1 MSEIISRVNLGGNIS
16 PIATSNI
23 FIASSTDGITFTT
36 RAEDPN
42 VTLFNGININV
53 LFQGTPSTSET
64 SYLAVITSSESSAFP
79 IRPAVG
85 NDYATWCANAGA
97 PLINNQQVV
106 NLTFIDGAWII
117 TSATPSRD
125 TKTTYS
131 SKAAASGGKDVSLV
145 TTGEKYTWNNKANGN
160 HTHTT
165 SIAESSGTSQVSL
178 AHGKKY
184 ALNAGGT
191 SYIFTMPSDNNTN
204 QTVKG
209 NGTAFGASDAID
221 IVGGG
226 ATTVTA
232 DTTNKKITIS
242 STNTTYTDATT
253 SKSGLMSATDKSHL
267 NTLVNLLKDDDT
279 GTTVNT
285 ITEVLKVFETYPEGT
300 DIANALALK
309 ANTADLAVVAT
320 SGKYSDL
327 SGRPSTMKNPS
338 AITIKAGTDT
348 VSSYDGSA
356 AKTFTIAASSTAG
369 AFTISDGTTTKTV
382 QLAGKF
388 TDSNTTYSAA
398 KYNTL
403 GLLKPAYTSTGA
415 ATLTTAAASNAETP
429 TIAAKTTTSGRYYA
443 VEADKNGIAYVNV
456 PWSNTTYSAATTSAA
471 GLMSAADKTKL
482 DTISNNYVKEY
493 STGKN
498 GMPGTIIN
506 NGSSIY
512 IDSGNDSIN
521 VIGEG
526 DEHGVSISVGD
537 NNFVNFYQDRTE
549 MIDAPV
555 KIKQIQAPTASNGS
569 TYGLGTSGQVLKSN
583 GTSVYWANDNNT
595 TYSLS
600 SFGITATAAE
610 LNKLD
615 GVTATATELNYVDGV
630 TSNIQTQL
638 NGKAA
643 SSHTHSYSNT
653 VTLTESANGGSGNI
667 QFVKSI
673 SGSAPSLGGTTKF
686 VTGYNSFSGGF
697 GSLKSYD
704 AATNGNVK
712 TSSGRIAYVAD
723 VSHTAAKLT
732 GTTTFVSAQGT
743 FSAGTL
749 PTATVSNGVLTLTVG
764 TLPSLGAATTA
775 SVGIS
780 GGSIS
785 KTVYYL
791 DHAHT
796 AASLGTAST
805 GTVSISGG
813 SYSATTSYLSKTI
826 TSSGTTGTPS

>member
-23 FIASSTDGITFTT
+23 FIASSTDGVSFTT
-36 RAEDPN
+36 RAEDSTI
-42 VTLFNGININV
+42 TLFNGISINV
-53 LFQGTPSTSET
+53 LFQATPSTLET
-64 SYLAVITSSESSAFP
+64 SYLAVITSSEPSAFP

-85 NDYATWCANAGA
+85 NDYAAWCANAGA
-97 PLINNQQVV
+97 PLINDQQIV
-106 NLTFIDGAWII
+106 NLTFLDGAWII
-117 TSATPSRD
+117 TSVTPSRD
-125 TKTTYS
+125 TNTTYS
-131 SKAAASGGKDVSLV
+131 SKTAASGGTATSLV

-221 IVGGG
+221 IVGSG

-253 SKSGLMSATDKSHL
+253 SKSGLMSATDKSNL

-285 ITEVLKVFETYPEGT
+285 IAEVLKVFETYPEGT
-300 DIANALALK
+300 DIANALASK
-309 ANTADLAVVAT
+309 ANTADLATVAT
-320 SGKYSDL
+320 SGSYNDL
-327 SGRPSTMKNPS
+327 SGKPSSLKNPNS
-338 AITIKAGTDT
+338 ITIKAGTDT

-388 TDSNTTYSAA
+388 TDNNTTYSAA

-456 PWSNTTYSAATTSAA
+456 PWSNTTYSS
-471 GLMSAADKTKL
+471 K
-482 DTISNNYVKEY
+482 
-493 STGKN
+493 
-498 GMPGTIIN
+498 
-506 NGSSIY
+506 
-512 IDSGNDSIN
+512 
-521 VIGEG
+521 
-526 DEHGVSISVGD
+526 
-537 NNFVNFYQDRTE
+537 
-549 MIDAPV
+549 
-555 KIKQIQAPTASNGS
+555 
-569 TYGLGTSGQVLKSN
+569 
-583 GTSVYWANDNNT
+583 
-595 TYSLS
+595 
-600 SFGITATAAE
+600 TAASGGTDVSLVTTGE
-610 LNKLD
+610 KYTWNNK
-615 GVTATATELNYVDGV
+615 
-630 TSNIQTQL
+630 
-638 NGKAA
+638 A
-643 SSHTHSYSNT
+643 SGSHKHTYSNT
-653 VTLTESANGGSGNI
+653 VTLTEADNGGSGNI

-686 VTGYNSFSGGF
+686 VTGYNSFSGGS
-697 GSLKSYD
+697 GSLTTDGTPTNGIGYVESISSGSGHLYSYD
-704 AATNGNVK
+704 AGTGGNAK
-712 TSSGRIAYVAD
+712 STSGRIAYVAD
-723 VSHTAAKLT
+723 VSHTAATLT

-743 FSAGTL
+743 FSAGSL
-749 PTATVSNGVLTLTVG
+749 PALTVTSKSPSKITAWSAGSATTASVANGVLTITNGSAPSLTYSAESVG
-764 TLPSLGAATTA
+764 SASGWSAGSLPSLGAATTK
-775 SVGIS
+775 SVGIN

-785 KTVYYL
+785 KTIYYL
-791 DHAHT
+791 DHAHTGAGSTIKYLHHGHT

>member
-1 MSEIISRVNLGGNIS
+1 
-16 PIATSNI
+16 
-23 FIASSTDGITFTT
+23 
-36 RAEDPN
+36 
-42 VTLFNGININV
+42 
-53 LFQGTPSTSET
+53 
-64 SYLAVITSSESSAFP
+64 
-79 IRPAVG
+79 
-85 NDYATWCANAGA
+85 
-97 PLINNQQVV
+97 
-106 NLTFIDGAWII
+106 
-117 TSATPSRD
+117 
-125 TKTTYS
+125 
-131 SKAAASGGKDVSLV
+131 
-145 TTGEKYTWNNKANGN
+145 
-160 HTHTT
+160 
-165 SIAESSGTSQVSL
+165 
-178 AHGKKY
+178 
-184 ALNAGGT
+184 
-191 SYIFTMPSDNNTN
+191 MPGDNNTN

-285 ITEVLKVFETYPEGT
+285 IAEVLKVFETYPEGT
-300 DIANALALK
+300 DIANALASK

-471 GLMSAADKTKL
+471 GLMSAADKTEL
-482 DTISNNYVKEY
+482 DTISHNYVKEY
-493 STGKN
+493 NTGKN
-498 GMPGTIIN
+498 GMPGTITN

-512 IDSGNDSIN
+512 IRSGNDSIN

-526 DEHGVSISVGD
+526 DEHGVGISVGD

-600 SFGITATAAE
+600 SFGITATA
-610 LNKLD
+610 
-615 GVTATATELNYVDGV
+615 TELNYVDGV

-643 SSHTHSYSNT
+643 SSHTHSYS
-653 VTLTESANGGSGNI
+653 GNI
-667 QFVKSI
+667 NLTIRDAYSAGSYEYVQSI

-686 VTGYNSFSGGF
+686 VTGYGSFSGGSGSLTTNTTSTNGIKYVESITGGS

-712 TSSGRIAYVAD
+712 TSSGRIAYIAD

-785 KTVYYL
+785 KTTYYL
-791 DHAHT
+791 DHNHTAAGSTTKYLHHAHT

-805 GTVSISGG
+805 GTVTISGG
-813 SYSATTSYLSKTI
+813 SYSATKKYLDKSYSY
-826 TSSGTTGTPS
+826 SGTAS